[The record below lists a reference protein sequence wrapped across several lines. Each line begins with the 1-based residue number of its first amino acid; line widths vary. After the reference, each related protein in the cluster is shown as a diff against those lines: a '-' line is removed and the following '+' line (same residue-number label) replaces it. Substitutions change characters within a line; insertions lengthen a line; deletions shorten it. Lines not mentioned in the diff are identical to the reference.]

1 MERSAHNCIRED
13 DDNEEMS
20 QDDWDDEV
28 NKVNMRSTTTTLSL
42 RTAFLIPMN
51 FRLPQC
57 RCRPPPPR
65 PRSSWPGSLVPP
77 PLQPRAT
84 AAGAARPLA
93 SPSLPLLP
101 PTQSQPQSYTTTDV
115 AASALV
121 TLPSNCHH
129 SLLPAAASCAAAAV
143 CGIWSMPYSRDRRS
157 AALKRL
163 SGDLPGWTAF

>member
-93 SPSLPLLP
+93 SYSLAPRCRSCLQHHRSLNLIPPL
-101 PTQSQPQSYTTTDV
+101 TSQPQHSCHCHLT
-115 AASALV
+115 AS
-121 TLPSNCHH
+121 T
-129 SLLPAAASCAAAAV
+129 ASCRPQPHV
-143 CGIWSMPYSRDRRS
+143 PPPPCVVYGRCHTRET
-157 AALKRL
+157 AAL
-163 SGDLPGWTAF
+163 PH